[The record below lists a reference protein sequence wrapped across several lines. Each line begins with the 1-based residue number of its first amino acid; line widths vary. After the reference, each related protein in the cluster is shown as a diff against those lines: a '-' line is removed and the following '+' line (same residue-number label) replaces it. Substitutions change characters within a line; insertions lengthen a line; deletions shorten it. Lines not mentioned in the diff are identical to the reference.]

1 MEVFE
6 GDLTGDPTTLDDD
19 DDDDDEEE
27 EGEKK
32 DLRTEEKAKRFWKK
46 REMQSS

>member
-6 GDLTGDPTTLDDD
+6 GDLTGDPTRLDDE
-19 DDDDDEEE
+19 EEE